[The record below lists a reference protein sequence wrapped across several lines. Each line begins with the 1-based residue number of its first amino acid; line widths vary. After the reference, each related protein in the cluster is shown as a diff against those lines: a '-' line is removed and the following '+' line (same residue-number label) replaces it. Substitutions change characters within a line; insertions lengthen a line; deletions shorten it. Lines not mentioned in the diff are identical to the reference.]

1 MSMSGKIVYITGG
14 SSGIGAELARE
25 LIGRGAS
32 VGLLA
37 RREDRLRELT
47 DELRGTGGAATWA
60 VADVT
65 DRNGLHAACDALSE
79 ELGEADI
86 VVANAGYNRPETRRD
101 FKPGRALAIYDT
113 NLLGCLRLFDWALP
127 RFLERGSGHIVG
139 ISSVASY
146 FGFPGNAAYCG
157 SKAALRVHLQ
167 SLRLSLKR
175 SHIPVT
181 TICPG
186 FVESE
191 LTDSNDFKMPFLWP
205 TDRAA
210 RRIADAID
218 ARRAEVVFPWQM
230 RLAVTF
236 GVARLLPRAVVEW
249 LLVRPR

>member
-1 MSMSGKIVYITGG
+1 MSLSGKIVYITGG
-14 SSGIGAELARE
+14 SSGIGAQLARE
-25 LIGRGAS
+25 LVGRGSS

-37 RREDRLRELT
+37 RRGDRLEELA
-47 DELRGTGGAATWA
+47 DELREAGGTAAWRI
-60 VADVT
+60 ADVT
-65 DRNGLHAACDALSE
+65 GRDGLHAACDALSE

-86 VVANAGYNRPETRRD
+86 VVANAGYNRPETMRD
-101 FKPGRALAIYDT
+101 FKPGRALSVYNT
-113 NLLGCLRLFDWALP
+113 NLLGCLHLFDWALP
-127 RFLERGSGHIVG
+127 RFLARGSGHIVG

-175 SHIPVT
+175 RRIPVT

-186 FVESE
+186 FVASE
-191 LTDSNDFKMPFLWP
+191 LTDTVDFEMPFLWP

-210 RRIADAID
+210 RRIADAIE

-230 RLAVTF
+230 RLAVPF

-249 LLVRPR
+249 LLVRPK